1 MGGSERRVP
10 KGMPIDLGAGLS
22 IRTYRDADL
31 RSLARNANDRR
42 IAANLRDGF
51 PHPYTEHHARTY
63 LERVKTRWPPFAYAI
78 ADGDAVVGGIGI
90 LPGDDVHRRTA
101 ELGYWLAVPY
111 WGRGI
116 MSRAVR
122 EFSTWAFAHFD
133 LLRIHASV
141 YHTNPASARVLENA
155 GFQFEGR
162 LRSSVVKDD
171 RVADQLLY
179 ARIRRRPR
187 SR

>member
-1 MGGSERRVP
+1 MPR
-10 KGMPIDLGAGLS
+10 GMPIDLGGGLS
-22 IRTYRDADL
+22 IRTYRDGDR

-51 PHPYTEHHARTY
+51 PHPYTEHHARSY
-63 LERVKTRWPPFAYAI
+63 LARVQARWPPLAYAI
-78 ADGDAVVGGIGI
+78 AEGDAVVGGVGI
-90 LPGDDVHRRTA
+90 LPGEDVHRRTA

-122 EFSTWAFAHFD
+122 VFSEWAFERFD

-141 YHTNPASARVLENA
+141 YHTNPASVRVLENA

-162 LRSSVVKDD
+162 MRSSVVKYD

-179 ARIRRRPR
+179 ARIRRP
-187 SR
+187 SRAR

>member
-1 MGGSERRVP
+1 MGGAEPRMP
-10 KGMPIDLGAGLS
+10 KGMPIDLGDGIS
-22 IRTYRDADL
+22 IRTYRERDF

-51 PHPYTEHHARTY
+51 PHPYTEHHARAY
-63 LERVKTRWPPFAYAI
+63 LARVATHRPQLAYAV
-78 ADGDAVVGGIGI
+78 ADGDEIVGGIGI
-90 LPGDDVHRRTA
+90 LPGEDVDRRTA

-122 EFSTWAFAHFD
+122 RFTDWAFARFD

-141 YHTNPASARVLENA
+141 FRTNPASARVLEKA
-155 GFQFEGR
+155 GFRFEGR
-162 LRSSVVKDD
+162 MRSAVFESGQVSDP
-171 RVADQLLY
+171 LLY
-179 ARIRRRPR
+179 ARIRRSPSPR
-187 SR
+187 

>member
-1 MGGSERRVP
+1 MP
-10 KGMPIDLGAGLS
+10 KGMPIDLVGGLC
-22 IRTYRDADL
+22 IRTYHDGDL

-63 LERVKTRWPPFAYAI
+63 LARVAAHWPPLAYAI
-78 ADGDAVVGGIGI
+78 ADGNAVIGGIGI
-90 LPGDDVHRRTA
+90 LPGEDVHRRTA

-122 EFSTWAFAHFD
+122 TFTEWAFVRFD
-133 LLRIHASV
+133 LLRVHASV
-141 YHTNPASARVLENA
+141 YQTNPASARVLENA
-155 GFQFEGR
+155 GFRFEGR
-162 LRSSVVKDD
+162 LRSSVVKYG
-171 RVADQLLY
+171 RLADQLVY
-179 ARIRRRPR
+179 ARIRRR
-187 SR
+187 SRAR